1 MYTAVTLPVSLGTKN
16 NGQSKSFLTRF
27 HVIIWDLFSW
37 WFLDGFDPMF
47 HHHQR
52 ENVFWTFSKHPSCLA
67 GLGLLHLGGTPKRR
81 MENDGNGRVKNLVQ
95 KCHEMT
101 GNKANPSS
109 FSSKCPKLG
118 GGNSN
123 TDFMFIPIWGNDQ
136 IWLKIFQMGWF
147 NHQLE
152 HVQKIMLNFI
162 K

>member
-118 GGNSN
+118 GGNS
-123 TDFMFIPIWGNDQ
+123 
-136 IWLKIFQMGWF
+136 KHWF
-147 NHQLE
+147 YVHPYLGKWSNLTKNFSDGLVQPPTRTCPKD
-152 HVQKIMLNFI
+152 HVEFH
-162 K
+162 